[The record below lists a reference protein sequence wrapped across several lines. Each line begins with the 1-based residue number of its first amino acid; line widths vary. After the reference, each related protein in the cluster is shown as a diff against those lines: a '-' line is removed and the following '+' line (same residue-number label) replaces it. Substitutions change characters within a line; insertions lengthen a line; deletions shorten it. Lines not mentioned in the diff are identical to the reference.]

1 VTRCFEIFVA
11 QVGDFYPKISPNALK
26 CQNIY
31 IKAIFKLKNIYIK
44 ANLKPQ
50 KIYIKRSF
58 ETTYVAKK
66 FKNLLSLK
74 VAQIFADFLGE
85 FVIKKIRLDL

>member
-1 VTRCFEIFVA
+1 MLGSVTRCFEIFVA

-31 IKAIFKLKNIYIK
+31 IKPIFKLKNIYIK

-58 ETTYVAKK
+58 ETTYVA
-66 FKNLLSLK
+66 
-74 VAQIFADFLGE
+74 
-85 FVIKKIRLDL
+85 